1 MVTILQVDF
10 PLDGPFGNE
19 MAEQFKDLAESI
31 NHEPGFLWKI
41 WTENESEQE
50 AGGIYAFDNKT
61 HANQYL
67 EMHSQRIKSM
77 GVPYVNAK
85 VFDVNESLTKIN
97 KGRIN

>member
-85 VFDVNESLTKIN
+85 IFDVNESLTKIN

>member
-10 PLDGPFGNE
+10 PLEGPFGNE
-19 MAEQFKDLAESI
+19 MAQQFEVLATSI

-61 HANQYL
+61 NARKYL
-67 EMHSQRIKSM
+67 DMHSQRIKSM

-85 VFDVNESLTKIN
+85 IFDVNEDLTQIT
-97 KGRIN
+97 KGRLD

>member
-10 PLDGPFGNE
+10 PLNGPFGNE

-50 AGGIYAFDNKT
+50 TGGIYAFDNKT

-85 VFDVNESLTKIN
+85 IFDVNESLTKIN

>member
-41 WTENESEQE
+41 WTENEPEQE

-61 HANQYL
+61 HARKYL

-85 VFDVNESLTKIN
+85 IFDVNESLTKIN

>member
-1 MVTILQVDF
+1 MVTILQVDV
-10 PLDGPFGNE
+10 PLNGPFGNE

-85 VFDVNESLTKIN
+85 IFDVNESLTKIN

>member
-19 MAEQFKDLAESI
+19 MAQQFRDLAESI

-67 EMHSQRIKSM
+67 EMHSQRLKSM

>member
-10 PLDGPFGNE
+10 PLEGPCGNE
-19 MAEQFKDLAESI
+19 TAEQFEDLATSI

-61 HANQYL
+61 NARKYL
-67 EMHSQRIKSM
+67 DMHSQRIQSM

-85 VFDVNESLTKIN
+85 IFDVNENLTQIT
-97 KGRIN
+97 KGRLD

>member
-10 PLDGPFGNE
+10 PLAGPFGNE
-19 MAEQFKDLAESI
+19 MAQQFEDLATSI
-31 NHEPGFLWKI
+31 NHELGFLWKI

-61 HANQYL
+61 NARKYL
-67 EMHSQRIKSM
+67 DMHSQRIKSM

-85 VFDVNESLTKIN
+85 IFDVNEDLTQIT
-97 KGRIN
+97 KGRLD

>member
-10 PLDGPFGNE
+10 PLEGPFGNE
-19 MAEQFKDLAESI
+19 MAQQFEYLATSI

-61 HANQYL
+61 NARKYL
-67 EMHSQRIKSM
+67 DMHSQRIKSM

-85 VFDVNESLTKIN
+85 IFDVNEDLTQIT
-97 KGRIN
+97 KGRLD

>member
-10 PLDGPFGNE
+10 PLEGPFGNE
-19 MAEQFKDLAESI
+19 MAQQFEDLATSI

-61 HANQYL
+61 NAKKYL
-67 EMHSQRIKSM
+67 DMHSQRIKSM

-85 VFDVNESLTKIN
+85 IFDVNEDLTQIT
-97 KGRIN
+97 KGRLD